1 MRPQMLV
8 YLFVFFN
15 LILIQIQIYKTNV
28 GWRILY
34 TGPPLLSPTSPLETH
49 RLRAQQLRDGS
60 SHNVASEMLPA
71 KTVPPLEHFL
81 SQEVGKVARN
91 IIYLFVHY
99 HSNVCLYVSS
109 NVSVSESVQ
118 VVHWYCGGKIFLV
131 PLYLSELR
139 SDYSFTASVNL
150 LTFYPQA

>member
-1 MRPQMLV
+1 MLV

-49 RLRAQQLRDGS
+49 RLRARQLRDGS

-99 HSNVCLYVSS
+99 YSNVHLYVSS

-118 VVHWYCGGKIFLV
+118 VVH
-131 PLYLSELR
+131 
-139 SDYSFTASVNL
+139 
-150 LTFYPQA
+150 

>member
-1 MRPQMLV
+1 MWRIVAGHPKTFYTGEEV
-8 YLFVFFN
+8 VRFT
-15 LILIQIQIYKTNV
+15 ILPGPIAWLLLDFGALSSFSLYYVHNIKTK
-28 GWRILY
+28 WRILY

-49 RLRAQQLRDGS
+49 RLRARQLRDGS

-118 VVHWYCGGKIFLV
+118 VVH
-131 PLYLSELR
+131 
-139 SDYSFTASVNL
+139 
-150 LTFYPQA
+150 